1 MGEVR
6 EAYVRAAVVAV
17 GLLRE
22 PAVAA
27 AWDKPS
33 ALADFTVGGLAAH
46 LAAQVHNVPRALAAP
61 RGGPPVSLA
70 EHYANVPWLGT
81 DLDAE
86 TNVAIRRAGEEQ
98 AADGPSAVA
107 DGAAAVVDGLPESLA
122 AEPADR
128 VVHLPWTGW
137 ELTLDDLLVT
147 RMMEIVV
154 HADDLAVSVGVPT
167 PDFPDSVLEPALAL
181 LCRLAVR
188 RHGPVAVLRA
198 LSRAER
204 APATIS
210 AL

>member
-6 EAYVRAAVVAV
+6 EAYVRAAVVAI

-33 ALADFTVGGLAAH
+33 ALAGFGVGGLATH
-46 LAAQVHNVPRALAAP
+46 LAAQVHNVESALAAP
-61 RGGPPVSLA
+61 VGGPPISLG
-70 EHYANVPWLGT
+70 EHYAGVPWLGA
-81 DLDAE
+81 DIDSEA
-86 TNVAIRRAGEEQ
+86 NVAIRRSGEEL
-98 AADGPSAVA
+98 AADGPAAVA
-107 DGAAAVVDGLPESLA
+107 DRAAAVVDRLPETLG

-137 ELTLDDLLVT
+137 QLTLDDLLVT

-167 PDFPDSVLEPALAL
+167 PDFPASVLEPALGL

-198 LSRAER
+198 LSRSER
-204 APATIS
+204 APVTIS

>member
-33 ALADFTVGGLAAH
+33 ALADFNVGGLAAH
-46 LAAQVHNVPRALAAP
+46 LAAQVHNVPLALAAP
-61 RGGPPVSLA
+61 VGRPPISLA
-70 EHYANVPWLGT
+70 EHYADVRWLGA

-86 TNVAIRRAGEEQ
+86 ANVAIRRSGEEL
-98 AADGPSAVA
+98 AADGPAAVA
-107 DGAAAVVDGLPESLA
+107 DRVAAVVDRLPEALG
-122 AEPADR
+122 AEPAGR

-154 HADDLAVSVGVPT
+154 HADDLAVSVDLPT

-188 RHGPVAVLRA
+188 RHGPVALVRA
-198 LSRAER
+198 LSRSER